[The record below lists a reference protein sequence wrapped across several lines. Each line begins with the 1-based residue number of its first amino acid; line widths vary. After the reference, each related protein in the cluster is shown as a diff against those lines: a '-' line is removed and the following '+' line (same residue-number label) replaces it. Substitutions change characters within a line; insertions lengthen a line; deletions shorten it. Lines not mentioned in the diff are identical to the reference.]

1 MSDID
6 VNKIQQNVKEL
17 QDQNAIDFQQWKKLR
32 KDIEKL
38 SEKIKLS
45 DTNLLTL
52 MKKIKSDYENLKKII
67 VDENIQVQLN
77 NKIEQ
82 NKNEIVDNK
91 NKIDY
96 VKIKAEEN
104 TNKIEENKNEI
115 NKKVNIETF
124 ENKVDEIS
132 SQLDTIENNKTDK
145 TTTQNL
151 QTQVNNLV
159 LGAVGDGN
167 NAEVLQARGSY
178 TVLDERFNA
187 DELKISELT
196 NKLSGYFNTSGVFT
210 GLESWTTCVD
220 FIPVESI
227 KSINVYLWWSQG
239 AICCYDKALNF
250 IGFIQSSTL
259 ENAGKDV
266 LTSVSQ
272 LLNGT
277 AYIRYCYSNTK
288 ISIVEYQ
295 NLIPKTLINETL
307 NYKKITGDLTSNYYY
322 NTNGVLTSLT
332 DWYSFENKIPVK
344 SIKSIKVP
352 LWKNVGCICCY
363 DINEIFISSIQ
374 SSVATSTPTEF
385 FTDLANLPSNT
396 AYISYCFRK
405 NYPVNIELKNLLNE
419 NINLLNEKTKNLMS
433 LIISSKNL
441 PLLGR
446 KILCLG
452 DSYTFLNYYGKALEE
467 VTGATQTPR
476 GWNGAGIYSFV
487 ADQYTPTGGGGTV
500 IDQIFNAEL
509 LQQYDIVTIMGG
521 TNDYGRARKPLGN
534 LNSEK
539 GDTSVYGALMYAI
552 EKILSLK
559 PTIKIVLCTQPYRLD
574 FEGHSAPGGYLPNS
588 QGFTMEDVANAFIE
602 VGGHYGIPVFDFYR
616 NSGWNSFTVKKIDG
630 KLVEN
635 PYTYDGLHPKN
646 GAGNGG
652 EMLGK
657 AFGYFINNHVT
668 F

>member
-17 QDQNAIDFQQWKKLR
+17 QDQNAIDFQQWKKLG

-45 DTNLLTL
+45 DNNLNIL
-52 MKKIKSDYENLKKII
+52 MKKIKNDYEKLKKIV
-67 VDENIQVQLN
+67 VDENVQVQLN

-96 VKIKAEEN
+96 TKIKAEEN
-104 TNKIEENKNEI
+104 SNKIEENKNEI
-115 NKKVNIETF
+115 NKKVNSETF
-124 ENKVDEIS
+124 ENKVNKINLQIS
-132 SQLDTIENNKTDK
+132 DIENNKTDK
-145 TTTQNL
+145 ITTQNL

-167 NAEVLQARGSY
+167 NAEVIQARGSY

-187 DELKISELT
+187 NELKISKLT

-210 GLESWTTCVD
+210 GLDSWTTCVD
-220 FIPVESI
+220 FIAIESI

-250 IGFIQSSTL
+250 IGFIQSSTV
-259 ENAGKDV
+259 ENAGIDV

-288 ISIVEYQ
+288 ISIVEYENVISQ
-295 NLIPKTLINETL
+295 TLINETL
-307 NYKKITGDLTSNYYY
+307 NHKKIIGDLTSNYYY
-322 NTNGVLTSLT
+322 NTSGVLTSLSG
-332 DWYSFENKIPVK
+332 WYSFENKIPVK
-344 SIKSIKVP
+344 SIKTINIP

-363 DINEIFISSIQ
+363 DINGIFISSIQ
-374 SSVATSTPTEF
+374 STVATPTPTEF
-385 FTDLANLPSNT
+385 FTDLANLPTNT
-396 AYISYCFRK
+396 CYISYCFRK

-419 NINLLNEKTKNLMS
+419 NINLLNEIIKNLMS
-433 LIISSKNL
+433 MMNSSKIL
-441 PLLGR
+441 PLIGK

-500 IDQIFNAEL
+500 IDQKFNAEL

-534 LNSEK
+534 LKSEK

-559 PTIKIVLCTQPYRLD
+559 STIKIVLCTQPYRLD
-574 FEGHSAPGGYLPNS
+574 FEGHTAPGGYLPNS
-588 QGFTMEDVANAFIE
+588 QGFTMEDVANALIE

-616 NSGWNSFTVKKIDG
+616 NSGWNSFTVKKING
-630 KLVEN
+630 VLVEN
-635 PYTYDGLHPKN
+635 PYTYDGLHPKS
-646 GAGNGG
+646 GEGNGG

>member
-1 MSDID
+1 MTEFKESKFYKLLQDFFINNDKETFIQFLAEFYNKTEGIID
-6 VNKIQQNVKEL
+6 KNNIQDGLIKEL
-17 QDQNAIDFQQWKKLR
+17 RELYIEFNEKGIDDNIVREKVNYFLENSSKI
-32 KDIEKL
+32 KDIIVKL
-38 SEKIKLS
+38 TTHTNNIKNI
-45 DTNLLTL
+45 NL
-52 MKKIKSDYENLKKII
+52 
-67 VDENIQVQLN
+67 QLGN
-77 NKIEQ
+77 
-82 NKNEIVDNK
+82 
-91 NKIDY
+91 
-96 VKIKAEEN
+96 
-104 TNKIEENKNEI
+104 
-115 NKKVNIETF
+115 
-124 ENKVDEIS
+124 
-132 SQLDTIENNKTDK
+132 IENNKTDK

-159 LGAVGDGN
+159 LEAVGDGN
-167 NAEVLQARGSY
+167 NPEIIQARGSY
-178 TVLDERFNA
+178 TVLNERFNA
-187 DELKISELT
+187 NELEITKLT
-196 NKLSGYFNTSGVFT
+196 NKLSGYFNTSGKFT
-210 GLESWTTCVD
+210 RLESWTTCVD

-227 KSINVYLWWSQG
+227 NSINVYLWWSQG

-250 IGFIQSSTL
+250 IGFMQSSTV
-259 ENAGKDV
+259 ENAGIDV

-277 AYIRYCYSNTK
+277 AYIRYCYSNNK
-288 ISIVEYQ
+288 ISTVEYQ
-295 NLIPKTLINETL
+295 NLIPQTLINETL
-307 NYKKITGDLTSNYYY
+307 NYKKFDGDLTSNYYY
-322 NTNGVLTSLT
+322 NTSGVLTSLN

-344 SIKSIKVP
+344 SIKTINIP

-363 DINEIFISSIQ
+363 DINGNFISSIQ
-374 SSVATSTPTEF
+374 SSVATSIPTEF
-385 FTDLANLPSNT
+385 FTDLENLPTNT

-405 NYPVNIELKNLLNE
+405 NFPVNIELKNLLNE
-419 NINLLNEKTKNLMS
+419 NIKNLMS
-433 LIISSKNL
+433 LIKPLINSSKNF
-441 PLLGR
+441 PLSGK
-446 KILCLG
+446 KILSLG
-452 DSYTFLNYYGKALEE
+452 DSYTFLNYYGEALEE

-500 IDQIFNAEL
+500 VDQIFNAEL

-521 TNDYGRARKPLGN
+521 TNDYGRARKPLGDI
-534 LNSEK
+534 NSEK
-539 GDTSVYGALMYAI
+539 GDTSVYGALMYVI

-574 FEGHSAPGGYLPNS
+574 FEGHTAPGGYLPNS
-588 QGFTMEDVANAFIE
+588 QGFTMEDVANALIE

>member
-1 MSDID
+1 MTS
-6 VNKIQQNVKEL
+6 IQEHLDRIK
-17 QDQNAIDFQQWKKLR
+17 NAIFGKDVRQAIHDSIKQCYDDAAVNHDNANMEVKLARGSHNTLNDRLVENEKKQ
-32 KDIEKL
+32 EK
-38 SEKIKLS
+38 
-45 DTNLLTL
+45 
-52 MKKIKSDYENLKKII
+52 
-67 VDENIQVQLN
+67 
-77 NKIEQ
+77 
-82 NKNEIVDNK
+82 
-91 NKIDY
+91 
-96 VKIKAEEN
+96 
-104 TNKIEENKNEI
+104 
-115 NKKVNIETF
+115 
-124 ENKVDEIS
+124 IS
-132 SQLDTIENNKTDK
+132 SQLDTIEINKTDK

-167 NAEVLQARGSY
+167 NAEIVQARGSY

-187 DELKISELT
+187 NELKITKLT
-196 NKLSGYFNTSGVFT
+196 NNLSGYFNTSGVFT
-210 GLESWTTCVD
+210 SLESWTTCID

-227 KSINVYLWWSQG
+227 KSINVFLWWSQG

-250 IGFIQSSTL
+250 IGYMQSSTV
-259 ENAGKDV
+259 ENAGIDV

-277 AYIRYCYSNTK
+277 AYIRYCYSNNK
-288 ISIVEYQ
+288 ISTVEYQ
-295 NLIPKTLINETL
+295 NLIPQTLINETL
-307 NYKKITGDLTSNYYY
+307 NYKKIDGDLTSNYYY
-322 NTNGVLTSLT
+322 NTSGVLTSLNG
-332 DWYSFENKIPVK
+332 WYSFENKIPVK
-344 SIKSIKVP
+344 SIKTINIP

-363 DINEIFISSIQ
+363 DINGNFISSIQ
-374 SSVATSTPTEF
+374 SSVATPTPTEF
-385 FTDLANLPSNT
+385 FTDLENLPNNT

-419 NINLLNEKTKNLMS
+419 NIKNLMS
-433 LIISSKNL
+433 LINSSINL
-441 PLLGR
+441 PPLSGK
-446 KILCLG
+446 KILSLG

-500 IDQIFNAEL
+500 VDQTFNAEL

-521 TNDYGRARKPLGN
+521 TNDYGRSRKPLGDI
-534 LNSEK
+534 NSEK
-539 GDTSVYGALMYAI
+539 GDTSVYGALMYVI

-574 FEGHSAPGGYLPNS
+574 FEGHTAPGGYLPNS
-588 QGFTMEDVANAFIE
+588 QGFTMEDVANALIE

-635 PYTYDGLHPKN
+635 PYTYDGLHPKS